1 MVASL
6 QSKKEALEAKIRDKT
21 SELRKLCIEEA
32 ELTGVLPVE
41 TPLEPGESPPQFRR
55 RVGTAFTYPEN
66 LINKLRSKEDETL
79 AALELECK
87 IQIGIAEAAKGLA
100 NDGTATKSVRR
111 KHRILYD
118 ESQRRLLELE
128 ARLAAYRKA
137 RENQPKQKKK
147 PRPLTEYVADESHNE
162 GEDVVDGGRFV
173 PPVPALLPE
182 RNSATNM
189 RHSHTYGGLSKQD
202 FSALAYNHRA
212 MQSQMHLPA
221 SEYNVYRYSLLDHHD
236 YIVRSNNPSPVDHG
250 AQWNRSR
257 DMANNNQQ
265 LQFAPYP
272 VNNGHIPNY
281 LPDVAPISNFNERF
295 GSLERSSQ
303 YSESSDSEN
312 RTAATLP
319 RNTTIPHS
327 TTASVLLPNQT
338 YPESSLMR
346 TQSLGNMENLKHHAE
361 RKSKK
366 EWYETS
372 LDSPPTV
379 QKTEQPTVSQ
389 AKITENRCSPP
400 IGVAGE
406 TIPEDSVHKPNQASM
421 NSTIQFDTVVPYE
434 SPKNHTVVQAGKWQP
449 YREVTKPFE
458 MSDFYKYSTKY
469 RQQASKFQSGSS
481 PTSPQPPSVPS
492 VQQKGVY
499 KAPTPLECQPLS
511 NAREAS
517 TPVPPQISNSHCY
530 EEHQLQQHQHHQ
542 HQHQQSPDS
551 MQWYRSKNIPKP
563 RSSTLV

>member
-147 PRPLTEYVADESHNE
+147 PRPLTEY
-162 GEDVVDGGRFV
+162 GYKY
-173 PPVPALLPE
+173 L
-182 RNSATNM
+182 
-189 RHSHTYGGLSKQD
+189 
-202 FSALAYNHRA
+202 
-212 MQSQMHLPA
+212 
-221 SEYNVYRYSLLDHHD
+221 NVSC
-236 YIVRSNNPSPVDHG
+236 
-250 AQWNRSR
+250 
-257 DMANNNQQ
+257 
-265 LQFAPYP
+265 
-272 VNNGHIPNY
+272 
-281 LPDVAPISNFNERF
+281 RF

-361 RKSKK
+361 R
-366 EWYETS
+366 
-372 LDSPPTV
+372 
-379 QKTEQPTVSQ
+379 
-389 AKITENRCSPP
+389 
-400 IGVAGE
+400 
-406 TIPEDSVHKPNQASM
+406 
-421 NSTIQFDTVVPYE
+421 
-434 SPKNHTVVQAGKWQP
+434 
-449 YREVTKPFE
+449 
-458 MSDFYKYSTKY
+458 
-469 RQQASKFQSGSS
+469 
-481 PTSPQPPSVPS
+481 
-492 VQQKGVY
+492 
-499 KAPTPLECQPLS
+499 APT
-511 NAREAS
+511 AAAS
-517 TPVPPQISNSHCY
+517 TPPASASAVSRFDAVVPLQEYTKTSFLNSCLSIPSIFQRISQGLPTSIHGPYPKMPRRYLGNILMSHEREIGMSLIKGMLYRRRSGEISYLHFVKTATIPMVPYVTTLNFHDISNVHVQARNWRY
-530 EEHQLQQHQHHQ
+530 EISPLRRRYLTEQFRGRYQLILKQRFNSSCETSMHPY
-542 HQHQQSPDS
+542 QSVFFLC
-551 MQWYRSKNIPKP
+551 RALCIK
-563 RSSTLV
+563 